1 MMRSTM
7 AVTVMSCLTMI
18 TAPSS
23 AQATKVA
30 PATQAA
36 GVTTADPMQ
45 AINRL
50 RQELID
56 SFNKGEVDRLLSHLD
71 PDVVVTWQNAEV
83 CRGPEAVR
91 AYYDRMMTGPDRIVA
106 KVTANPAVDDRHI
119 YEGDWAVSWGN
130 MHDHF
135 ELTDGKSLQFDRR
148 FTATIARRG
157 EAWKVTSFHVSI
169 NAFDNPIL
177 KIVGRKV
184 GTWAGVIGGVVGI
197 VIGIIVGRMLGGR
210 RRADAAAR

>member
-1 MMRSTM
+1 MVRSAM
-7 AVTVMSCLTMI
+7 AVTVMFCLVTI
-18 TAPSS
+18 GAPLS
-23 AQATKVA
+23 AQTTP
-30 PATQAA
+30 PATQAS

-45 AINRL
+45 AINLL

-106 KVTANPAVDDRHI
+106 KVSANPTVDDRHI
-119 YEGDWAVSWGN
+119 YDGDWAVSWGN
-130 MHDHF
+130 MHDEF
-135 ELTDGKSLQFDRR
+135 VLTDGKSFRFDSR

-157 EAWKVTSFHVSI
+157 EAWKVTSFHASI

-177 KIVGRKV
+177 KIVGRKA
-184 GTWAGVIGGVVGI
+184 GTWAAVAGGVIGLL
-197 VIGIIVGRMLGGR
+197 IGLIAGRVMGR
-210 RRADAAAR
+210 RRGVDAGAP